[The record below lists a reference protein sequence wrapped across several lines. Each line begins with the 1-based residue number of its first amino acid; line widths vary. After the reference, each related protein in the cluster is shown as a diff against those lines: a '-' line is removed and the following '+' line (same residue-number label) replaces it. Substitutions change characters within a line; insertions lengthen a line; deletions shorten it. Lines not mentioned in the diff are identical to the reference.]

1 MSRKIIVVGLALVL
15 AAGLLIYNSDTM
27 KQARFVDSLVARNIE
42 ARGGA
47 EAWDA
52 VSSLRLTGQMD
63 LGQDMVVPY
72 VLEQKRPGKMCFEF
86 EFDGQTAT
94 QCADGDTG
102 WKVAPFRGRPN
113 PEPMTEMEVRET
125 ADSADPYGLLYDYAA
140 RDFDVELV
148 GQDAIDGRET
158 YKLQVTLPKGGV
170 RWLYIDAETALEV
183 KLEAIRTIA
192 GRERGFETRYVKWQ
206 DIEGLLIPQRQETR
220 SEGDEQS
227 HFITVDS
234 VAVNPTLDDARFQT
248 PVSLNASNGGNSS
261 NSS

>member
-1 MSRKIIVVGLALVL
+1 MSRKIVVVGLALVL

-27 KQARFVDSLVARNIE
+27 KRARLVESLVARNIE

-47 EAWDA
+47 EAWEA
-52 VSSLRLTGQMD
+52 VSSLRLSGQMD

-72 VLEQKRPGKMCFEF
+72 ILEQNRPGTMCFEF

-94 QCADGDTG
+94 QCADGDKG
-102 WKVAPFRGRPN
+102 WKVAPFRGRST
-113 PEPMTEMEVRET
+113 PEPMTEMELRET

-148 GQDAIDGRET
+148 GQEAVDGRDT
-158 YKLQVTLPKGGV
+158 YKLQVSLPKGGV

-192 GRERGFETRYVKWQ
+192 GRERGFETRYVNWQ
-206 DIEGLLIPQRQETR
+206 VMEGLLLPQRQETR
-220 SEGDEQS
+220 SDGDDQS

-234 VAVNPTLDDARFQT
+234 VVVNPVLDDARFQM